1 MIVVGRAF
9 AWSGLVLALS
19 SVALA
24 ALLQLFAPRMATPET
39 PGYSADLS
47 RLVVDAFATKD
58 ASKLLRHLQERGSV
72 LCLSNQWERLRDA
85 PTAVYGSAFRTP
97 STFVP
102 DGSWALVLLDQH
114 APPQFAILTTAYV
127 ASSDRRCAETR
138 KLTLRFELA
147 TATSPFRL
155 AILAGD

>member
-19 SVALA
+19 RQLA
-24 ALLQLFAPRMATPET
+24 VQPFPA
-39 PGYSADLS
+39 
-47 RLVVDAFATKD
+47 V
-58 ASKLLRHLQERGSV
+58 KLLRHLQERGSV

-114 APPQFAILTTAYV
+114 APPPFVILTTAYV

-155 AILAGD
+155 AILVGD